1 MLYKRDIIKRKEYLL
16 KNRNRINKL
25 MRFWKKRNPEKIKM
39 YTKKY
44 YIKHKQKI
52 LKNNKEYRFRN
63 LKNIKKHNSST
74 RNSMLKIKYNITL
87 KEYNKMLKLQKNR
100 CAICEKHKNK
110 FKFTLCV
117 DHNHSTKKIRE
128 LLCHRCNFAVGYY
141 ENSDIKKIE
150 LYLKKHREKLN

>member
-1 MLYKRDIIKRKEYLL
+1 MLYKRDPIKRKEYLL
-16 KNRNRINKL
+16 KNKNRINKL
-25 MRFWKKRNPEKIKM
+25 MRLWKKRNPEKIKM

-44 YIKHKQKI
+44 YTKHKEKI